1 MAIQL
6 STNVRNAMVDT
17 YDTTIGTTARLYL
30 YTGASPPS
38 SCAAA
43 DAGTT
48 LALLTLPATYVGAGS
63 NGTVSIANGPWTG
76 TGLAAGTAGHYRIKD
91 SAQTTTHEQGTIGTG
106 SEDLVLDNAV
116 IATNQAISITTWTR
130 IVGGA

>member
-6 STNVRNAMVDT
+6 STNVRNAMVDV

-30 YTGASPPS
+30 YTSTPPS

-43 DAGTT
+43 DSGTT
-48 LALLTLPATYVGAGS
+48 LSILTLPATYVGAGS

-76 TGLAAGTAGHYRIKD
+76 TGIAAGTAGYYRIKD
-91 SAQTTTHEQGTIGTG
+91 SSQTTTHEQGTVGTG
-106 SEDLVLDNAV
+106 SEDLALDNAV
-116 IATNQAISITTWTR
+116 IASNQAISITTWTR